1 MVKNN
6 INDYFIMKYN
16 NIVIIIFFIIL
27 LACIINMLLPQEFAI
42 KQVINFDIN
51 MDTSAFKIDTINDRV
66 KKIQED
72 VEKGIVDNIP
82 KNIVDK
88 IIDSVPTD
96 RILEKCSKL
105 QEQKEQTKLKTLGEY
120 DEIITDDLPVDEKV
134 NTCKMSGGY
143 IDDIEIE
150 RVVFPAEPRII
161 LY

>member
-1 MVKNN
+1 MVKNI

-42 KQVINFDIN
+42 TQVINFDIN

-72 VEKGIVDNIP
+72 VEKGIVNNIP

-88 IIDSVPTD
+88 IIDSVSTD

-105 QEQKEQTKLKTLGEY
+105 QEQTKLKTLGEY